1 MGNDPPPL
9 RYGETWVYESIVG
22 ALPGIELPAWAAVAI
37 QLLVFEVAVVALAGY
52 YGLWEAALAGTAA
65 VVVAAIGSVE
75 MLRIGTLV
83 RRIDVPEDYRA
94 LLFSSNVEVVLSV
107 LAYIALITHLFVF
120 DPQQGGESL
129 IDRLFGPD
137 QPILVVY
144 LMLLIL
150 WDVCY
155 RIGTGWWAAITSLYR
170 SARYQFD
177 PETAAV
183 LRRADLEILG
193 FGLLQLVLVPFVLE
207 FPVLLA
213 AVVAHVIAVTAVMT
227 LSVLVL
233 ERRTRAV
240 ATRT

>member
-1 MGNDPPPL
+1 MAGDRAPL

-22 ALPGIELPAWAAVAI
+22 ALPGINLPTWAAVAI
-37 QLLVFEVAVVALAGY
+37 QLLVFEVAVIALAGF
-52 YGLWEAALAGTAA
+52 YGLWAAAFAGTAA

-75 MLRIGTLV
+75 MIRIGTLV
-83 RRIDVPEDYRA
+83 RRIDVPEDYRD

-107 LAYIALITHLFVF
+107 LAYIALVTHLFVF
-120 DPQQGGESL
+120 DPQQGGETL

-155 RIGTGWWAAITSLYR
+155 RIGTGWWAAITSLWR

-177 PETAAV
+177 PETTAV
-183 LRRADLEILG
+183 LRRADMEILG
-193 FGLLQLVLVPFVLE
+193 FGLLQLVLIPFILE

-213 AVVAHVIAVTAVMT
+213 AVVAHVIAVTAVMS
-227 LSVLVL
+227 LSVILLGRGVK
-233 ERRTRAV
+233 AP
-240 ATRT
+240 ATTT

>member
-1 MGNDPPPL
+1 MAGDRAPL

-22 ALPGIELPAWAAVAI
+22 ALPGINLPTWAAVAI
-37 QLLVFEVAVVALAGY
+37 QLLVFEVAVIALAGF
-52 YGLWEAALAGTAA
+52 YGLWGAALAGTAA
-65 VVVAAIGSVE
+65 VIVAAIGSVE
-75 MLRIGTLV
+75 MIRIGTLV
-83 RRIDVPEDYRA
+83 RRIDVPEDYRD

-107 LAYIALITHLFVF
+107 LAYIALVTHLFVF
-120 DPQQGGESL
+120 DPQQGGETL

-155 RIGTGWWAAITSLYR
+155 RIGTGWWAAITSLWR
-170 SARYQFD
+170 SARYRFD

-193 FGLLQLVLVPFVLE
+193 FGLLQLVLIPFILE

-213 AVVAHVIAVTAVMT
+213 AVVAHVIAVTAVMS
-227 LSVLVL
+227 LSVILLGRGVK
-233 ERRTRAV
+233 EP

>member
-1 MGNDPPPL
+1 MSKDPVPL

-22 ALPGIELPAWAAVAI
+22 ALPGINVPTWAAVAI
-37 QLLVFEVAVVALAGY
+37 QLFVFEIGVLALAGF
-52 YGLWEAALAGTAA
+52 YGLWAAALAGTVA

-83 RRIDVPEDYRA
+83 RRIDVPEDYRD

-120 DPQQGGESL
+120 DPQQGGETL
-129 IDRLFGPD
+129 VERLFGPD
-137 QPILVVY
+137 PPMLAVY
-144 LMLLIL
+144 LMLLVL

-155 RIGTGWWAAITSLYR
+155 RIGTGWWASITSLWR
-170 SARYQFD
+170 SARYRFD

-193 FGLLQLVLVPFVLE
+193 FGLLQLVLVPFILE

-213 AVVAHVIAVTAVMT
+213 AVIAHVVAVTVVMA
-227 LSVLVL
+227 LSVTLL
-233 ERRTRAV
+233 GRRTGPV
-240 ATRT
+240 